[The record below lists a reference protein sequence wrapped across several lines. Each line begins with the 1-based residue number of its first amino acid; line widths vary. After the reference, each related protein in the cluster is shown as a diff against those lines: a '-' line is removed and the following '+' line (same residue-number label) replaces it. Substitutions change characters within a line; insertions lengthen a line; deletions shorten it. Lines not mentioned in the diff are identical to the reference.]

1 MIKELFDDEL
11 WLIGHQHDPVLK
23 NKEIQLTNQLADRV
37 LLLEEG
43 NCLREHALAVCKKSD
58 LASTDGIE
66 ATSLL
71 TLVQMVESGLGIA
84 LLPEMAV
91 KSGLLTQTNLIAR
104 PLTAPAPKRKIALI
118 ARPSTARIEEF
129 NALARVLKKSRG
141 G

>member
-1 MIKELFDDEL
+1 
-11 WLIGHQHDPVLK
+11 VLK

-43 NCLREHALAVCKKSD
+43 NCLREHTLTVCTKSD

-91 KSGLLTQTNLIAR
+91 KSGLLIQTNLIAR

-129 NALARVLKKSRG
+129 NALVRVLKESRG